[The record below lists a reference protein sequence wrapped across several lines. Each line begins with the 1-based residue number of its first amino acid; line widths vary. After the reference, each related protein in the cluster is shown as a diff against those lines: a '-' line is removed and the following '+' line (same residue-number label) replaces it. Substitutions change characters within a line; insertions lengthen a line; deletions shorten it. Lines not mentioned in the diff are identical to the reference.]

1 MVSLPFD
8 LELTWWLFLVIPVD
22 LPITH
27 FDEWQHL
34 SVAKALTA
42 TRGGAWRFAVGT
54 NAIDQATVRY
64 LRYRVEERLTSHAL
78 IARVN
83 EDTLGFLK

>member
-1 MVSLPFD
+1 VVSLPFD

-42 TRGGAWRFAVGT
+42 TRGGA
-54 NAIDQATVRY
+54 
-64 LRYRVEERLTSHAL
+64 
-78 IARVN
+78 
-83 EDTLGFLK
+83 